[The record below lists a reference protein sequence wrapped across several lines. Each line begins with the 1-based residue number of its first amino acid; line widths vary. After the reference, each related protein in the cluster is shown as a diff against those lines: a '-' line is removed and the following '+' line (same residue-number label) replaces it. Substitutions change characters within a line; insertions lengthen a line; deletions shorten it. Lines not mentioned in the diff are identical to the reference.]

1 MQDNQIEFIR
11 SMHKAGMV
19 VIWKSDDKKT
29 HGPVLGF
36 SIHRPHI
43 VHIATGDL
51 ESTNRDAIQE
61 VDIRRLRIGQFT
73 ILNQIEIP
81 EELRDPVFMSL

>member
-1 MQDNQIEFIR
+1 MQDEQIEYIR

-29 HGPVLGF
+29 HGPLLGF

-43 VHIATGDL
+43 IHVATGDL

-61 VDIRRLRIGQFT
+61 MDVRKLRIAQFT
-73 ILNQIEIP
+73 ILTQIPIP
-81 EELRDPVFMSL
+81 EELRDPVFMTL